1 MCRAL
6 PFSKP
11 TTAASTKFT
20 PQNVSIVAMVMG
32 LGCKFFKRKR
42 RKSSVRRPQNIHSTD
57 HESCKNIKL
66 FDYESLRLLQHA
78 IMPLLWSCGLNVK
91 GKPNNS
97 QTKIEVTVALNSII
111 VKILD
116 ESVDC
121 TTKTPEVLLKDFSF
135 KCNITGE
142 SSTEGTCSLL
152 FDMEKSLQMML
163 EGSEQHHQSR
173 TSLSQMK
180 TCAAV
185 DFGTFQINVSVPL
198 LRYISIM
205 PTVKKSCAYIKP
217 PKTADNNNNVDSV
230 DEIDAGSMPEEL
242 DPFSHALVLAL
253 MEKEGNSLPAAQA
266 TPVAQATPALIGSLP
281 SNTHQPD
288 WGFPKTP
295 TTSSFDGLLHAEEG
309 QGLDQSG
316 YSHTYSGNY
325 LRVPHTAA
333 SGSETYTPAVSDDTD
348 YYPPVRTPSPESY
361 DHHVAGDV
369 VDGVNQ
375 EAESSSNTNSVFL
388 LINVSEIVLSGEV
401 FPFKVSLA
409 LQGFT
414 GLVNMNSDHSQQQN
428 SKGFTV
434 ISLNLLFIM
443 FYLIRNY
450 SKSCICIRNTA
461 RNHFETVQYRCVSEN
476 YLELQKYCC
485 KYNEI

>member
-1 MCRAL
+1 
-6 PFSKP
+6 
-11 TTAASTKFT
+11 
-20 PQNVSIVAMVMG
+20 MVMG
-32 LGCKFFKRKR
+32 LGCKFFKRKK
-42 RKSSVRRPQNIHSTD
+42 RKSSVRRLQNIHSTD
-57 HESCKNIKL
+57 YESCKNIKQ

-78 IMPLLWSCGLNVK
+78 IIPLLWSCGLKVQ

-97 QTKIEVTVALNSII
+97 QTKIEVTVALNSITI
-111 VKILD
+111 NILN
-116 ESVDC
+116 ENVDC
-121 TTKTPEVLLKDFSF
+121 TTKQPEVLLKDFSF

-152 FDMEKSLQMML
+152 FDMEKSLQVML

-173 TSLSQMK
+173 TTLSQMK

-205 PTVKKSCAYIKP
+205 PMVKKSFAYMKP
-217 PKTADNNNNVDSV
+217 PKTADSNNNNIDSV
-230 DEIDAGSMPEEL
+230 DETDAGSLPMEL
-242 DPFSHALVLAL
+242 DPFSRALVLAL
-253 MEKEGNSLPAAQA
+253 MEKEGNSSPAAQA
-266 TPVAQATPALIGSLP
+266 TPAAQPTPALTGSLP

-288 WGFPKTP
+288 WDFPKTP
-295 TTSSFDGLLHAEEG
+295 TTSSLDGLLHAEEG

-316 YSHTYSGNY
+316 YSHTYTGNY

-348 YYPPVRTPSPESY
+348 YYPAVRTPSPEESY
-361 DHHVAGDV
+361 DHRLTGDV
-369 VDGVNQ
+369 VDGVSQ
-375 EAESSSNTNSVFL
+375 EAESSGNTNSVFL

-414 GLVNMNSDHSQQQN
+414 GSVNVNSDHSQQQK
-428 SKGFTV
+428 SKGFNCNATK
-434 ISLNLLFIM
+434 SA
-443 FYLIRNY
+443 FYNFYIVRNY
-450 SKSCICIRNTA
+450 SKSCVCIRNTA

-476 YLELQKYCC
+476 YLELQKYCMKYEIKYLMNTILMC
-485 KYNEI
+485 K